1 MSRFLVSRL
10 LQALVAMWVVVTIV
24 FFLARLGGDAAALL
38 APADATPEQ
47 IEQVRVQ
54 LGLDEPVLI
63 QYLQYLG
70 GLLTGDLGTSTSYR
84 QPVLD
89 LVLPAMYN
97 TARLAL
103 TAFVIA
109 VLAGVA
115 LGALA
120 GVRAGTGYD
129 RSIRVLAVL
138 GQSVPSFW
146 LGMLLVLLFSVTLGW
161 LPAFGSEGF
170 TSLILPACAL
180 AAFPLAS
187 IARLTRSSVLEVV
200 GRDQTTFQRSKGVG
214 SGNLLTHVLRSASL
228 PVVTLAG
235 IQLGAMF
242 SGTIVIENLFAW
254 PGVGQLAI
262 QGIAAK
268 DYALIQGIV
277 IVNTFVFVALLF
289 LVDLSYGWLD
299 ARVRHSGGRRRG
311 SGAPSSPADAG
322 EAAPLVTSGKAGE
335 QA

>member
-1 MSRFLVSRL
+1 MTRYVLGRL
-10 LQALVAMWVVVTIV
+10 LQGVVAMWVIVTIV
-24 FFLARLGGDAAALL
+24 FFLARAGGDPAALL
-38 APADATPEQ
+38 SPADATPAQ
-47 IEQVRVQ
+47 IEQVRVE
-54 LGLDEPVLI
+54 LGLDQPI
-63 QYLQYLG
+63 ATQYVDYLG
-70 GLLTGDLGTSTSYR
+70 GIVTGDLGDSVSYK
-84 QPVLD
+84 QPVAD
-89 LVLPAMYN
+89 LVLPAMAN

-103 TAFVIA
+103 TGFA
-109 VLAGVA
+109 LAMLVGIA

-120 GVRAGTGYD
+120 GMRSGTLWD
-129 RSIRVLAVL
+129 RGIRVVAVL
-138 GQSVPSFW
+138 GQSVPPFW
-146 LGMLLVLLFSVTLGW
+146 LGMLLVLLFSVNLGL

-170 TSLILPACAL
+170 SSLVLPAIAL

-200 GRDQTTFQRSKGVG
+200 GRDQTLFERAKGV
-214 SGNLLTHVLRSASL
+214 STPTLVSHVLRNASL

-262 QGIAAK
+262 QGIQAK

-277 IVNTFVFVALLF
+277 IVNTAVFVGLLF

-299 ARVRHSGGRRRG
+299 PRVRAAAGRKR
-311 SGAPSSPADAG
+311 AAKAPADVRLDSG
-322 EAAPLVTSGKAGE
+322 VAA
-335 QA
+335 

>member
-1 MSRFLVSRL
+1 MTRYILNRL
-10 LQALVAMWVVVTIV
+10 LQGLIAMWVIVTIV

-47 IEQVRVQ
+47 VEAIRISY
-54 LGLDEPVLI
+54 GLDQPI
-63 QYLQYLG
+63 YLQYLDYLRG
-70 GLLTGDLGTSTSYR
+70 IVTLDLGQSVSYR
-84 QPVLD
+84 QPVTD
-89 LVLPAMYN
+89 LVVPAMLN

-103 TAFVIA
+103 SGFVIA
-109 VLAGVA
+109 LVVGVA
-115 LGALA
+115 LGAVA
-120 GVRAGTGYD
+120 GMRAGSRYDQAVRAL
-129 RSIRVLAVL
+129 SVL
-138 GQSVPSFW
+138 GQSVPPFW
-146 LGMLLVLLFSVTLGW
+146 LGMLLVLLFSITLGW

-187 IARLTRSSVLEVV
+187 IARLTRSSVLEIV
-200 GRDQTTFQRSKGVG
+200 GRDQTLFERAKGVAPAV
-214 SGNLLTHVLRSASL
+214 LVTHILRNASL

-242 SGTIVIENLFAW
+242 SGTIVVENLFAW

-262 QGIAAK
+262 QAIQAR

-277 IVNTFVFVALLF
+277 VINTLVFVALLF

-299 ARVRHSGGRRRG
+299 PRVRTHS
-311 SGAPSSPADAG
+311 SAEPQKAGAPA
-322 EAAPLVTSGKAGE
+322 
-335 QA
+335 